1 MQGWVGMIGIAARP
15 QSIRVSALRQIS
27 LAVLLLVALTGCT
40 NAGNYAPVFGSGS
53 IDRQTTKTHIVQ
65 SGETLYAIAFRYG
78 VDYQGLAKANRI
90 APPYVI
96 FVNQKIRL
104 TAIPDPVKA
113 ATKQQKVRSA
123 PAAKPQPVTATR
135 PQNSTISWRWPIKGE
150 VINVFSLK
158 DRVNKG
164 IDIRGKLGDKVRAA
178 ADGVVVYAGGGLR
191 GYGKLVIVKHSD
203 SFLSAYGYNREIQ
216 VKEGDR
222 VKGGQV
228 VAEVGSS
235 SAKQE
240 MLHFEIRR
248 NGKPENPLLY
258 LPR

>member
-1 MQGWVGMIGIAARP
+1 M
-15 QSIRVSALRQIS
+15 
-27 LAVLLLVALTGCT
+27 
-40 NAGNYAPVFGSGS
+40 
-53 IDRQTTKTHIVQ
+53 
-65 SGETLYAIAFRYG
+65 
-78 VDYQGLAKANRI
+78 
-90 APPYVI
+90 
-96 FVNQKIRL
+96 VN
-104 TAIPDPVKA
+104 
-113 ATKQQKVRSA
+113 S
-123 PAAKPQPVTATR
+123 
-135 PQNSTISWRWPIKGE
+135 
-150 VINVFSLK
+150 FSLNG
-158 DRVNKG
+158 RINKG

-203 SFLSAYGYNREIQ
+203 SFLSAYGHNRKIQ

-228 VAEVGSS
+228 VGEVGPSS
-235 SAKQE
+235 SKQE